1 MGISLIMKVLI
12 LSLAFLAL
20 ASATSLSQFK
30 SFEQKFGKSYK
41 SQTERL
47 TRFATFMKNVKEIE
61 EHNKSGKSTYKKVI
75 NKFADMT
82 QEEFKVMNGYKNAPK
97 PGQVYADVRDVKME
111 DLPASVDWRDKGAV
125 SAVKDQGYCG
135 SCWAFATAETIE
147 SYLQIESGNSVVE
160 ELSAQHITS
169 CTPNEL
175 SCGGTGGC
183 QGSIPQLGMVYTQL
197 FGLTKEEDYPY
208 TSGNLGVTGNC
219 KYKPSTYD
227 TVATLRGY
235 EVLPRNNLEAVMNHI
250 ANVGPLSVAVDASSW
265 SFYGGGVFDGCDYD
279 RNIEINHA
287 VQLVGYGT
295 ESEGDFWLVRNSW
308 GPNWGDNGY
317 IKLKRESTVVCGT
330 DDTPLM
336 GTGCVDDGNDVLTV
350 CGQCG
355 VLFDVVYP
363 IGTGYIAEP

>member
-1 MGISLIMKVLI
+1 MGSPGMKVLI

-20 ASATSLSQFK
+20 ASATSLSSQFQA
-30 SFEQKFGKSYK
+30 FEQKFGKTYK
-41 SQTERL
+41 SSAERL

-82 QEEFKVMNGYKNAPK
+82 QEEFKVMNGYKNAPN

-175 SCGGTGGC
+175 S
-183 QGSIPQLGMVYTQL
+183 
-197 FGLTKEEDYPY
+197 
-208 TSGNLGVTGNC
+208 
-219 KYKPSTYD
+219 
-227 TVATLRGY
+227 
-235 EVLPRNNLEAVMNHI
+235 
-250 ANVGPLSVAVDASSW
+250 
-265 SFYGGGVFDGCDYD
+265 
-279 RNIEINHA
+279 
-287 VQLVGYGT
+287 
-295 ESEGDFWLVRNSW
+295 
-308 GPNWGDNGY
+308 
-317 IKLKRESTVVCGT
+317 
-330 DDTPLM
+330 
-336 GTGCVDDGNDVLTV
+336 
-350 CGQCG
+350 
-355 VLFDVVYP
+355 
-363 IGTGYIAEP
+363 

>member
-12 LSLAFLAL
+12 ISLAFLAL
-20 ASATSLSQFK
+20 ASATSLSQFQ

-97 PGQVYADVRDVKME
+97 PGQAYAD
-111 DLPASVDWRDKGAV
+111 
-125 SAVKDQGYCG
+125 VKDQGYCG
-135 SCWAFATAETIE
+135 SCWAFATAEVIE

-175 SCGGTGGC
+175 TCGGSGGC

-250 ANVGPLSVAVDASSW
+250 ANVGPLSIAVDASSW
-265 SFYGGGVFDGCDYD
+265 S
-279 RNIEINHA
+279 
-287 VQLVGYGT
+287 
-295 ESEGDFWLVRNSW
+295 
-308 GPNWGDNGY
+308 
-317 IKLKRESTVVCGT
+317 
-330 DDTPLM
+330 
-336 GTGCVDDGNDVLTV
+336 
-350 CGQCG
+350 
-355 VLFDVVYP
+355 
-363 IGTGYIAEP
+363 